1 MKTIGEKIQ
10 ILREELNLNQRE
22 LADLVG
28 ITEATLSRY
37 ENNKRE
43 PKGLIL
49 AKLPKTLNVST
60 DYLLDE
66 TLTKKIPYGNHN
78 ELSQNEIIDI
88 EKEAEKMIS
97 SIEEMDN
104 LMLCG
109 NTVDDED
116 KEYLKQAYQKFLMDV
131 RVYNKLKYTSN
142 KYK

>member
-49 AKLPKTLNVST
+49 AKLAKTLNVST

-88 EKEAEKMIS
+88 EKEAEKIIS

>member
-49 AKLPKTLNVST
+49 AKLAKTLNVST

-66 TLTKKIPYGNHN
+66 TLTKKIPYGNPN

>member
-49 AKLPKTLNVST
+49 AKLAKTLNVST

-131 RVYNKLKYTSN
+131 RVYNKLKYTSP
-142 KYK
+142 

>member
-10 ILREELNLNQRE
+10 LLREELNLNQRE

-49 AKLPKTLNVST
+49 AKLAKALNVST
-60 DYLLDE
+60 DYLLDD